1 MSDLFEK
8 ARAVRLN
15 AHAPYSKF
23 RVGAALRTK
32 TGKEFVGCNV
42 ENSAYPQGT
51 CAEAG
56 AIAAMIAAG
65 EKEIAEI
72 CIVAD
77 SPSPISPCGG
87 CRQKLAEFSN
97 SSTPVHLANLEG
109 ILASH
114 NLGDLLPHSFS
125 SDHLPNG

>member
-56 AIAAMIAAG
+56 AIASMIAAG

-77 SPSPISPCGG
+77 SPSPISPCGDAG
-87 CRQKLAEFSN
+87 KNWLNFPTPPPRYTWQISKEF
-97 SSTPVHLANLEG
+97 
-109 ILASH
+109 
-114 NLGDLLPHSFS
+114 
-125 SDHLPNG
+125 

>member
-1 MSDLFEK
+1 LEVFRILARLDLFDYAGQSLGLMSDLFEK

-72 CIVAD
+72 CI
-77 SPSPISPCGG
+77 CG
-87 CRQKLAEFSN
+87 RQSQPDFS
-97 SSTPVHLANLEG
+97 LRG
-109 ILASH
+109 
-114 NLGDLLPHSFS
+114 LPAKT
-125 SDHLPNG
+125 G